1 MVDGGR
7 AVLSLFAADS
17 DGPDQSSRNRALA
30 DGTSDSA
37 PRLTSSEGIQ
47 SSGPGTESGN
57 DTDLVSECDDDT
69 LTIYSET
76 NPEAKISSTV
86 FQEVEP

>member
-7 AVLSLFAADS
+7 VVLSLFAADS
-17 DGPDQSSRNRALA
+17 DAQDQSSQNRALD

-37 PRLTSSEGIQ
+37 PRLTSSEEIQ
-47 SSGPGTESGN
+47 SSGPSPESET
-57 DTDLVSECDDDT
+57 DSDLVSECDDDT